1 MTSYYVD
8 FNNDTKQTWTMAVY
22 QTLPS
27 SIGLESVS
35 WKQTTV
41 PQSGASGVTWD
52 NFYNVAIANYQQIG
66 GIGVYKASQTL
77 TTELGTS
84 WDCIFKDN
92 VQQLV
97 PGSGSVP
104 PDSVLINNKSTNL
117 ANLGI
122 GMSGQ
127 GSVFKKCVVS
137 GASAQF
143 QVTPTYWVGLFNS
156 LVLGEV
162 ISSNVVVGPLH
173 LSYPSRQNL
182 ATVNAYMDG
191 NTIKLNVT
199 YGQQVAVENSVVDR
213 IIAAQP
219 TRSGILLEYGN

>member
-52 NFYNVAIANYQQIG
+52 IFYNVAIANYQQIG

-77 TTELGTS
+77 KTELGTS

-104 PDSVLINNKSTNL
+104 ADSVLINNKSTNL

-127 GSVFKKCVVS
+127 GSVFKKGVVS

-162 ISSNVVVGPLH
+162 ISSNVVVGPLQ
-173 LSYPSRQNL
+173 LSYPSGQNL

-199 YGQQVAVENSVVDR
+199 YGQQVAVENNVAER

-219 TRSGILLEYGN
+219 ARSGILLEYDN

>member
-52 NFYNVAIANYQQIG
+52 IFYNVAIANYQQIG

-77 TTELGTS
+77 KTELGTS

-104 PDSVLINNKSTNL
+104 GDSVLINNKSTNL

-127 GSVFKKCVVS
+127 GSVFKKGVVS

-162 ISSNVVVGPLH
+162 ISSNVVVGPLQ
-173 LSYPSRQNL
+173 LSYPSGQNL

-199 YGQQVAVENSVVDR
+199 YGQQVAVENNVAER

-219 TRSGILLEYGN
+219 VRSGILLEYDN

>member
-52 NFYNVAIANYQQIG
+52 IFYNVAIANYQQIG

-104 PDSVLINNKSTNL
+104 PDSVLITNKSANL

-127 GSVFKKCVVS
+127 GSVFKKGVVS

-162 ISSNVVVGPLH
+162 ISSNVVVGPLQ
-173 LSYPSRQNL
+173 LSYPSGQNL

>member
-1 MTSYYVD
+1 MSAYYID
-8 FNNDTKQTWTMAVY
+8 FNNNTPNTWTLGVF
-22 QTLPS
+22 QELPS

-41 PQSGASGVTWD
+41 PTQGSSGVDWEV
-52 NFYNVAIANYQQIG
+52 NYNVAIANYKQIG

-77 TTELGTS
+77 GAELGGV
-84 WDCIFKDN
+84 WDCVFQDN

-97 PGSGSVP
+97 PGSGSAP
-104 PDSVLINNKSTNL
+104 GDSLIIRNKSNQM

-127 GSVFKKCVVS
+127 GSVFKQNVVS

-143 QVTPTYWVGLFNS
+143 QVTPTYFAGLFNN

-162 ISSNVVVGPLH
+162 ISSNVAVGPQKIVFPDGMNCATLNATMSGDNIKVSVSYTQVSMVSREVLDRL
-173 LSYPSRQNL
+173 LSIQH
-182 ATVNAYMDG
+182 
-191 NTIKLNVT
+191 
-199 YGQQVAVENSVVDR
+199 E
-213 IIAAQP
+213 
-219 TRSGILLEYGN
+219 RSGILLERS

>member
-52 NFYNVAIANYQQIG
+52 IFYNVAIANYQQIG

-127 GSVFKKCVVS
+127 GSVFKKGVVS

-162 ISSNVVVGPLH
+162 ISSNVVVGPLQ
-173 LSYPSRQNL
+173 LSYPSGQNL

>member
-1 MTSYYVD
+1 MPSYYVD
-8 FNNDTKQTWTMAVY
+8 FNNGTQQTWTMAVY

-41 PQSGASGVTWD
+41 PQSGSSGVTWD
-52 NFYNVAIANYQQIG
+52 IFYNVAIANYQQIG

-77 TTELGTS
+77 KAELGTA
-84 WDCIFKDN
+84 WDCVFQDN
-92 VQQLV
+92 VQQLI
-97 PGSGSVP
+97 PASGSVP
-104 PDSVLINNKSTNL
+104 ADSILINNKSASL

-127 GSVFKKCVVS
+127 GSVYKKGVVS
-137 GASAQF
+137 GAAAQF

-162 ISSNVVVGPLH
+162 ISSNVVVGPLQ
-173 LSYPSRQNL
+173 LTYPSGLNL
-182 ATVNAYMDG
+182 ATVNATMDG
-191 NTIKLNVT
+191 STIKLNIT
-199 YGQQVAVENSVVDR
+199 YGQQVAVENNVVER
-213 IIAAQP
+213 LIAAQP
-219 TRSGILLEYGN
+219 ARSGLLLEYDN

>member
-1 MTSYYVD
+1 MPSYYVD
-8 FNNDTKQTWTMAVY
+8 FNNDTQQTWTMAVY

-52 NFYNVAIANYQQIG
+52 VFYNVAIANYQQVG

-77 TTELGTS
+77 KTELGTS

-104 PDSVLINNKSTNL
+104 ADSVLINNKSTNL

-127 GSVFKKCVVS
+127 GSVFKKGVVS

-162 ISSNVVVGPLH
+162 ISSNVVVGPLQ
-173 LSYPSRQNL
+173 LSYPGGQNL

-199 YGQQVAVENSVVDR
+199 YGQQVAVENSVVER
-213 IIAAQP
+213 IIASQP
-219 TRSGILLEYGN
+219 ARSGILLEYDH

>member
-52 NFYNVAIANYQQIG
+52 IFYNVAIANYQQIG

-77 TTELGTS
+77 KTELGTA
-84 WDCIFKDN
+84 WDCIFQDN

-104 PDSVLINNKSTNL
+104 GDSVLINNKSTNL

-127 GSVFKKCVVS
+127 GSVFKKGVVS

-162 ISSNVVVGPLH
+162 ISSNVVVGPLQ
-173 LSYPSRQNL
+173 LSYPSGQNL

-199 YGQQVAVENSVVDR
+199 YGQQVAVENNVAER

-219 TRSGILLEYGN
+219 ARSGILLEYGN

>member
-1 MTSYYVD
+1 MSAYYID
-8 FNNDTKQTWTMAVY
+8 FNNNTEATWTMGVF
-22 QTLPS
+22 QQLPN

-41 PQSGASGVTWD
+41 PISGNSGVEWEVD
-52 NFYNVAIANYQQIG
+52 YNVAIANYQQVG

-77 TTELGTS
+77 GSELGKV
-84 WDCIFKDN
+84 WECVFKDN

-97 PGSGSVP
+97 RSSGSAP
-104 PDSVLINNKSTNL
+104 GDSIIIKNTSNQL

-127 GSVFKKCVVS
+127 GSIFKKGVVS

-143 QVTPTYWVGLFNS
+143 QVTPTYFAGLFNN

-162 ISSNVVVGPLH
+162 ISSNVAVGPQKIVF
-173 LSYPSRQNL
+173 PDGMNC
-182 ATVNAYMDG
+182 ATLNATMSG
-191 NTIKLNVT
+191 SNIRVAVT
-199 YGQQVAVENSVVDR
+199 YSQVSQVSREVLDR
-213 IIAAQP
+213 LLSIQHER
-219 TRSGILLEYGN
+219 TGILLERS

>member
-52 NFYNVAIANYQQIG
+52 IFYNVAIANYQQIG

-127 GSVFKKCVVS
+127 GSVFKKGVVS

-162 ISSNVVVGPLH
+162 ISSNVVVGPLQ
-173 LSYPSRQNL
+173 LSYPSGQNL

-213 IIAAQP
+213 IIAAQS

>member
-52 NFYNVAIANYQQIG
+52 IFYNVAIANYQQIG

-97 PGSGSVP
+97 PGAGSVP

-127 GSVFKKCVVS
+127 GSVFKKGVVS

-162 ISSNVVVGPLH
+162 ISSNVVVGPLQ
-173 LSYPSRQNL
+173 LSYPSGQNL

-199 YGQQVAVENSVVDR
+199 YGQQVTVENSVVDR

-219 TRSGILLEYGN
+219 TRSGILLEYDN

>member
-1 MTSYYVD
+1 MSAYYID
-8 FNNDTKQTWTMAVY
+8 FNNNTEATWTMGVF
-22 QTLPS
+22 QQLPN

-41 PQSGASGVTWD
+41 PISGNSGVEWEVD
-52 NFYNVAIANYQQIG
+52 YNVAIANYQQVG

-77 TTELGTS
+77 GAELGTQ
-84 WDCIFKDN
+84 WNCVFKDN

-97 PGSGSVP
+97 RNLSGSAP
-104 PDSVLINNKSTNL
+104 PDSVIITNTSNQL

-127 GSVFKKCVVS
+127 GSIFKKGVVS

-143 QVTPTYWVGLFNS
+143 QVTPTYFAGLFNN

-162 ISSNVVVGPLH
+162 ISSNVAVGPQKIVF
-173 LSYPSRQNL
+173 PDGMNC
-182 ATVNAYMDG
+182 ATLNATMSG
-191 NTIKLNVT
+191 NNIRVAVT
-199 YGQQVAVENSVVDR
+199 YSQVSQVSREVLDR
-213 IIAAQP
+213 LLSIQHER
-219 TRSGILLEYGN
+219 TGILLERS

>member
-35 WKQTTV
+35 WEQTTV

-52 NFYNVAIANYQQIG
+52 IFYNVAIANYQQIG

-127 GSVFKKCVVS
+127 GSVFKKGVVS

-162 ISSNVVVGPLH
+162 ISSNVVVGPLQ
-173 LSYPSRQNL
+173 LSYPSGQNL

>member
-1 MTSYYVD
+1 MTSHYVD
-8 FNNDTKQTWTMAVY
+8 FNNDTKHTWTMAVY
-22 QTLPS
+22 QALPS
-27 SIGLESVS
+27 SIGLESVA

-41 PQSGASGVTWD
+41 PQSGASGVAWD
-52 NFYNVAIANYQQIG
+52 AFYNVAVANYQQVG

-77 TTELGTS
+77 KAELGSS

-97 PGSGSVP
+97 PGTGSVP
-104 PDSVLINNKSTNL
+104 ADSILITNKSANL

-127 GSVFKKCVVS
+127 GSVFKNGVVS

-162 ISSNVVVGPLH
+162 ISSNVVVGPLQ
-173 LSYPSRQNL
+173 LTYPSGQNL

-199 YGQQVAVENSVVDR
+199 YGQQVTVENSVVER

-219 TRSGILLEYGN
+219 VRSGILLEYDN

>member
-52 NFYNVAIANYQQIG
+52 IFYNVAIANYQQIG

-127 GSVFKKCVVS
+127 GSVFKKGVVS

-162 ISSNVVVGPLH
+162 ISSNVVVGPLQ
-173 LSYPSRQNL
+173 LSYPSGQNL

-199 YGQQVAVENSVVDR
+199 YGQQVAVENNVAER

-219 TRSGILLEYGN
+219 ARSGILLEYDN

>member
-1 MTSYYVD
+1 MK
-8 FNNDTKQTWTMAVY
+8 F
-22 QTLPS
+22 P
-27 SIGLESVS
+27 
-35 WKQTTV
+35 
-41 PQSGASGVTWD
+41 D
-52 NFYNVAIANYQQIG
+52 NF
-66 GIGVYKASQTL
+66 K
-77 TTELGTS
+77 
-84 WDCIFKDN
+84 KM
-92 VQQLV
+92 V

-127 GSVFKKCVVS
+127 GSVFKKGVVS

-162 ISSNVVVGPLH
+162 ISSNVVVGPLQ
-173 LSYPSRQNL
+173 LSYPSGQNL